1 MSELS
6 TLIAQRDKLLLKLR
20 DIEANCEGIEN
31 KNNAMRVQELNLE
44 QAKLAAQKNE
54 ISAQLTAV
62 QGKLTAINNEIAT
75 LSETGID
82 RILEAIQNQRWYFFK
97 NKPKVFFDKITG
109 ALWANQKYF
118 CEALYAHQYEERVR
132 TIVLDEYSGWAI
144 PTAMQLNMLYDGMNC
159 LKLSNDRHYWTVN
172 KYYGDIGSTFS
183 EYSIL
188 GGGNYYLLPI
198 NHILVQN
205 SDYENNVS
213 PDNPVYTEKERLQ
226 FTLDLFVQNELWPI
240 FDDNEITQLYK
251 KIYFEKPELLRQLQE
266 IQNQIEDLQT
276 ATLLS
281 SDFDYMALLAKYDI
295 DSINNS
301 IIKYYQAIQQWTD
314 ELMEKLDYYE
324 QEKEEVIKDFNII
337 GLKLSKKYEANVNLT
352 KEENGLLEE
361 RQRFFQKKFSLGM
374 NSVKSKILSIKKQAN
389 DLEYR
394 IDEIDN
400 SDDAIH
406 ALALLEQEQRA
417 SFSFI
422 AENTAKIIKNA
433 LLKIEYFELH
443 HFLL

>member
-1 MSELS
+1 MNELS
-6 TLIAQRDKLLLKLR
+6 TLTAQREELLLKLR
-20 DIEANCEGIEN
+20 DIEANCERIEN
-31 KNNAMRVQELNLE
+31 ENNAKRVQELNLE
-44 QAKLAAQKNE
+44 QTKLTAQKNE

-62 QGKLTAINNEIAT
+62 QGKLTNINNEIAI
-75 LSETGID
+75 LSETGVD
-82 RILEAIQNQRWYFFK
+82 RILEAIKNQRWYFFK
-97 NKPKVFFDKITG
+97 NKPKVLMDRDTGLLWPNLTFYNICAGGIWEKCTRSFSCGVNTSFVEKLLIDNYSDWKLPKKQDIMTLLDDLTFPFFYNNKSNRCVKTNAGGYVFSLKIIG
-109 ALWANQKYF
+109 EFSNCIAIDGDYANIGNWD
-118 CEALYAHQYEERVR
+118 CGVLPR
-132 TIVLDEYSGWAI
+132 TD
-144 PTAMQLNMLYDGMNC
+144 
-159 LKLSNDRHYWTVN
+159 
-172 KYYGDIGSTFS
+172 
-183 EYSIL
+183 
-188 GGGNYYLLPI
+188 
-198 NHILVQN
+198 ILVQN

-213 PDNPVYTEKERLQ
+213 PNNPVYTEKERLQ

-251 KIYFEKPELLRQLQE
+251 KIYFEKPELLHQLQE

-276 ATLLS
+276 VTLLS
-281 SDFDYMALLAKYDI
+281 SDFDYMALLAKYDV

-324 QEKEEVIKDFNII
+324 QEKEDVIKDFNII
-337 GLKLSKKYEANVNLT
+337 GLKLSKKYEVNANLT

-389 DLEYR
+389 DLEYS

-406 ALALLEQEQRA
+406 ALALLE
-417 SFSFI
+417 
-422 AENTAKIIKNA
+422 
-433 LLKIEYFELH
+433 
-443 HFLL
+443 